1 VALRNLKRLTRPEVA
16 ATPPTELAEPD
27 TLLVA
32 ALRAGEV
39 AAAGRLYDRYAPNV
53 RGMAHRLLG
62 SDGELDDVVQ
72 DVFIAAFTSI
82 ARLREPALLKGWL
95 LGIAVGKV
103 RDNLRARW
111 RRRWLTFQPYEDLP
125 DVPGAEA
132 QVDVGQEV
140 CRILDQLPPEE
151 RIALLLHRLEGLS
164 LDEAAKASNMSV
176 STFKRRLARAEEK
189 FMCRAE
195 RRPAIAEWLGVR

>member
-1 VALRNLKRLTRPEVA
+1 MAIA
-16 ATPPTELAEPD
+16 PPELAEPD
-27 TLLVA
+27 ALLVA
-32 ALRAGEV
+32 ALRAGELD
-39 AAAGRLYDRYAPNV
+39 AAGRLYDRYASNV
-53 RGMAHRLLG
+53 RGMVHRLLG
-62 SDGELDDVVQ
+62 TDGELDDVVQ

-82 ARLREPALLKGWL
+82 ARLREPSLLKSWL

-111 RRRWLTFQPYEDLP
+111 RRRWLSFHPNDELP
-125 DVPGAEA
+125 DQPLPGAEA

-164 LDEAAKASNMSV
+164 LDEAAKTCNMSV

-189 FMCRAE
+189 FMRRAE